1 MNRRSKL
8 IAMLLAGALGV
19 SLLAGCQGK
28 TPPAGGSQTTP
39 PPSTSA
45 GTGGSSAAGS
55 NQPTEKPLPELTYDE
70 FGNAAVGR
78 KAAVVSANEYTS
90 KIGFDILKAGGNAVD
105 AAVAMIF
112 ANSLTEPGAT
122 SLGGASF
129 MTIYLK
135 ETGEYI
141 CIEAMETAPAAAGI
155 DTLDEINAKQGAM
168 LVTVPGQVHGALS
181 ALEKYG
187 TMTRQQVLEPVI
199 KLAEEGFD
207 VHISFEERA
216 SASFD
221 KLVLNEEAAKVFT
234 NDGLPYAIGDHFTNP
249 DYANTLRKIAEGGI
263 DAFYKGDIA
272 KAIVDDVQRLGGML
286 TMEDMANYTS
296 VERQPISTT
305 YHGYEIVTQA
315 PPSNGG
321 APMLEMFNILENY
334 DLKAMG
340 FNSPEYIFTFN
351 EALRLAMAD
360 GLTYFGDPDF
370 YTLPIDTII
379 SKEYAKQRIEE
390 NMPKD
395 GKINPTLIP
404 GNELPFEK
412 IVTAENESPSTTHV
426 SVIDE
431 FGNMVS
437 TTHTIGGYFGSC
449 IVAPGTGF
457 PLNAHLANQKLDIAQ
472 KDNPNFVQGGL
483 RVMSTMCPTLVVRDG
498 EPIMAIGSPGS
509 WCIPPAIVQILNAVL
524 LFDMDLQQAIN
535 EPRAIFTSY
544 NNPTRVTAEPR
555 FPEETIKYLEDA
567 GYEMNVSRDWNTS
580 LGSVG
585 VIYENQEEGYV
596 YAGGDNRRQ
605 YKSFA
610 Y

>member
-1 MNRRSKL
+1 M
-8 IAMLLAGALGV
+8 
-19 SLLAGCQGK
+19 
-28 TPPAGGSQTTP
+28 
-39 PPSTSA
+39 
-45 GTGGSSAAGS
+45 
-55 NQPTEKPLPELTYDE
+55 
-70 FGNAAVGR
+70 
-78 KAAVVSANEYTS
+78 
-90 KIGFDILKAGGNAVD
+90 
-105 AAVAMIF
+105 
-112 ANSLTEPGAT
+112 
-122 SLGGASF
+122 
-129 MTIYLK
+129 
-135 ETGEYI
+135 
-141 CIEAMETAPAAAGI
+141 
-155 DTLDEINAKQGAM
+155 
-168 LVTVPGQVHGALS
+168 
-181 ALEKYG
+181 
-187 TMTRQQVLEPVI
+187 
-199 KLAEEGFD
+199 
-207 VHISFEERA
+207 
-216 SASFD
+216 FD

-249 DYANTLRKIAEGGI
+249 DYADTLRKIAEGGI

-296 VERQPISTT
+296 VERAPISTT

-334 DLKAMG
+334 DLKEMG

-370 YTLPIDTII
+370 YELPIDTII

-390 NMPKD
+390 DMPKD
-395 GKINPTLIP
+395 GKINPTLIA
-404 GNELPFEK
+404 GGDLPFEK

-457 PLNAHLANQKLDIAQ
+457 PLNAHLSNQKLDIAE

-544 NNPTRVTAEPR
+544 SAPIRVTAEPR
-555 FPEETIKYLEDA
+555 LPAETIKYLEEA
-567 GYEMNVSRDWNTS
+567 GYEMNVGRDWNTS

-585 VIYENQEEGYV
+585 VIYENHEEGYV

>member
-1 MNRRSKL
+1 M
-8 IAMLLAGALGV
+8 
-19 SLLAGCQGK
+19 
-28 TPPAGGSQTTP
+28 
-39 PPSTSA
+39 
-45 GTGGSSAAGS
+45 
-55 NQPTEKPLPELTYDE
+55 
-70 FGNAAVGR
+70 
-78 KAAVVSANEYTS
+78 
-90 KIGFDILKAGGNAVD
+90 
-105 AAVAMIF
+105 
-112 ANSLTEPGAT
+112 
-122 SLGGASF
+122 
-129 MTIYLK
+129 
-135 ETGEYI
+135 
-141 CIEAMETAPAAAGI
+141 
-155 DTLDEINAKQGAM
+155 
-168 LVTVPGQVHGALS
+168 
-181 ALEKYG
+181 
-187 TMTRQQVLEPVI
+187 
-199 KLAEEGFD
+199 
-207 VHISFEERA
+207 
-216 SASFD
+216 FD

-249 DYANTLRKIAEGGI
+249 DYADTLRKIAEGGI

-296 VERQPISTT
+296 VERAPISTT

-334 DLKAMG
+334 DLKEMG

-370 YTLPIDTII
+370 YELPIDTII

-390 NMPKD
+390 DMPKD
-395 GKINPTLIP
+395 GKINPTLIA
-404 GNELPFEK
+404 GGDLPFEK

-457 PLNAHLANQKLDIAQ
+457 PLNAHLSNQKLDIAE

-544 NNPTRVTAEPR
+544 SAPIRVTAEPR
-555 FPEETIKYLEDA
+555 LPEETIKYLEEA
-567 GYEMNVSRDWNTS
+567 GYEMNVGRDWNTS

-585 VIYENQEEGYV
+585 VIYENHEEGYV

>member
-1 MNRRSKL
+1 MKRTRKTVALFLS
-8 IAMLLAGALGV
+8 IAMML
-19 SLLAGCQGK
+19 SMMAGCGQKAPGSSSNPGSSTSTS
-28 TPPAGGSQTTP
+28 TPTTP
-39 PPSTSA
+39 S
-45 GTGGSSAAGS
+45 G
-55 NQPTEKPLPELTYDE
+55 NEEKPLPELTSDE
-70 FGNAAVGR
+70 FGNAAIGR

-135 ETGEYI
+135 ETGEYV

-187 TMTRQQVLEPVI
+187 TMTREEVLAPVI

-216 SASFD
+216 SSSFD

-263 DAFYKGDIA
+263 DAFYKGEIA
-272 KAIVDDVQRLGGML
+272 QAIVDDVQRLGGLL

-296 VERQPISTT
+296 VEREPISTT

-334 DLKAMG
+334 DLVSMG
-340 FNSPEYIFTFN
+340 FNSAEYLFTFN

-370 YTLPIDTII
+370 YELPIDTII

-390 NMPKD
+390 DMPKY
-395 GKINPTLIP
+395 GEQINPTLIP
-404 GNELPFEK
+404 GNDLPFEK

-431 FGNMVS
+431 YGNMVS
-437 TTHTIGGYFGSC
+437 TTHTIGGYFGAC

-457 PLNAHLANQKLDIAQ
+457 PLNAHLANQKLDIAE

-483 RVMSTMCPTLVVRDG
+483 RVMSTMCPTLVVKDG

-524 LFDMDLQQAIN
+524 LFDMDLQAAIN
-535 EPRAIFTSY
+535 EPRAIFTTY
-544 NNPTRVTAEPR
+544 KTPIKVTAEPR
-555 FPEETIKYLEDA
+555 LPEETIKALEAA